1 MIIDYYKMLG
11 ISTNASADEIKRAY
25 RIKSKQYH
33 PDLNPSNDAQEKL
46 QTVQEAYDTLSN
58 EHLRIVYDMKLK
70 QVATTKET
78 EKNFHYD
85 FSSNYPKENLY
96 PQRRVNYVLIIA
108 VVGFLIMGIAVA
120 CFLFLKGNSV
130 PDPTNY

>member
-1 MIIDYYKMLG
+1 MIIDYYKTLG

-33 PDLNPSNDAQEKL
+33 PDLNQSSDAQEKL
-46 QTVQEAYDTLSN
+46 QKVQDAYDTLSN

-70 QVATTKET
+70 QAATTKEI

-85 FSSNYPKENLY
+85 FSSNYPKENFY
-96 PQRRVNYVLIIA
+96 PKRRVNDVLIIA
-108 VVGFLIMGIAVA
+108 LVGALIMGIAVA
-120 CFLFLKGNSV
+120 CFLFLKGNSTS
-130 PDPTNY
+130 DPTNY